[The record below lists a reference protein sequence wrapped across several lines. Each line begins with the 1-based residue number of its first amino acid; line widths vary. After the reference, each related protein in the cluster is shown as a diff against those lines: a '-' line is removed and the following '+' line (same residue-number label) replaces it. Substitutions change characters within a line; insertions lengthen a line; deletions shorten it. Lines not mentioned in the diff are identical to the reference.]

1 MLSLLGHCSLASVVS
16 AFCSVHV
23 YHIMISRSALC
34 LPASVYLLTAALV
47 FAPTREVTVSF

>member
-1 MLSLLGHCSLASVVS
+1 MLSLLGHCSLASVNS
-16 AFCSVHV
+16 WSVHV